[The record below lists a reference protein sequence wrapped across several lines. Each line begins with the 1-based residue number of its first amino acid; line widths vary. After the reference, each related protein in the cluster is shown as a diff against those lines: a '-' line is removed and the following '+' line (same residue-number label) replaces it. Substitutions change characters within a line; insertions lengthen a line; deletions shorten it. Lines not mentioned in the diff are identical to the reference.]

1 MWTIHEM
8 KEKGKAAFKGNYW
21 PCVLA
26 AFLMSLFTGSA
37 AASSRTTDPQPSDFQ
52 QALQGA
58 DPAVII
64 ALLSASALFIGI
76 CLLFKIFLANP
87 LELGGVSFF
96 TENTRSCPAPTATI
110 KRGFQN
116 YGHNFAVL
124 FMRDLYLTLWT
135 MLFIIPGL
143 IKGYSYRMVPYILA
157 EHPEMSANEVI
168 TLSRRMMDGHKWQA
182 FKLDL
187 SFLGWILLGILTLGL
202 GLIFYAEPY
211 MESTQAALYLKLRDQ
226 V

>member
-1 MWTIHEM
+1 MWTIREM

-26 AFLMSLFTGSA
+26 AFLMSLFAGSTA
-37 AASSRTTDPQPSDFQ
+37 ATSGTTDPQPSDFE
-52 QALQGA
+52 QALQAA
-58 DPAVII
+58 DPAAII
-64 ALLSASALFIGI
+64 ALLSASALVIGV
-76 CLLFKIFLANP
+76 CLLIKIFLANP

-96 TENTRSCPAPTATI
+96 TENARSCPAPAGTI

-116 YGHNFAVL
+116 YGHNFVVL
-124 FMRDLYLTLWT
+124 FLRDLYLLLWT
-135 MLFIIPGL
+135 LLFIIPG
-143 IKGYSYRMVPYILA
+143 IVKAYSYRMVPYILA

-168 TLSRRMMDGHKWQA
+168 TRSRQMMNGNKWQA

-187 SFLGWILLGILTLGL
+187 SFLGWILLGFLTLGL
-202 GLIFYAEPY
+202 GLIFYTEPY